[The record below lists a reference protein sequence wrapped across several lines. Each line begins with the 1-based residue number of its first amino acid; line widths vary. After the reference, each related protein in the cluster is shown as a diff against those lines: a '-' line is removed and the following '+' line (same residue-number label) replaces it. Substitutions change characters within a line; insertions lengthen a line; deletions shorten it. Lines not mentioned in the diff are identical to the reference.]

1 MKKIIITG
9 LIFLVSGC
17 APYMHDRDDRRNDRD
32 YPRKDGRS
40 DRYDRDGRRDH
51 NDRRDR
57 DDRQYQPGYK

>member
-40 DRYDRDGRRDH
+40 YPDDRDGRRDQ

-57 DDRQYQPGYK
+57 DDRLYQPGYK